1 MKRFEE
7 PEMLVQYFDIEDVI
21 TTSSDVPP
29 VSSDGPTLGDNEI
42 PFG

>member
-21 TTSSDVPP
+21 TTSSD
-29 VSSDGPTLGDNEI
+29 GPAVGDNET
-42 PFG
+42 PWG

>member
-21 TTSSDVPP
+21 TTSSDEPP
-29 VSSDGPTLGDNEI
+29 VGENEI
-42 PFG
+42 PWG